1 MDCLYDA
8 LKSIAKEYHETPEQ
22 ILKNVQETIDDAFQ
36 NPDPAVQEAW
46 SRIPYHGARPEAGEF
61 LLLLAEMIQREQ
73 FAS

>member
-46 SRIPYHGARPEAGEF
+46 SRIPYRGARPEAGEF